1 MDFSTIAAV
10 STPPGKGGVALLRVS
25 GREALAVAEQIFRPF
40 SEKKIEEYPCRYQIY
55 GNIVSLQ
62 EKKVLDDCLLT
73 YFRAPHSF
81 TGEDVVE
88 IACHGG
94 EVITG
99 MILSQL
105 LLSGAVMAKPGEFS
119 RRAFMNGKLSLTA
132 AEGIADL
139 LDAKT
144 EAAALLSSKT
154 VRGKL
159 SDTISNLSEQILFA
173 ASSLWAYLDYPEEDL
188 QTMGDGE
195 MLSHLEG
202 IIASCQKLLD
212 SFETGRAIQSGIP
225 AVIVGK
231 PNVGKSTFFNLFLGE
246 EKAIVTS
253 VPGTT
258 RDVIEYPVTAGRVLL
273 NLADTAGMRG
283 NAADQV
289 EEIGIEKALSVAK
302 DSKLIFALFDRS
314 RPLDGEDEM
323 VLDLLRDCK
332 DEKKIIPILTKCDL
346 EEKLSCE
353 PLAFLGEPLFLSKEK
368 EFDFSALSSTVERM
382 FISDESALEEGQIIT
397 NIRQKTNLEKTVLL
411 LSEAMEHIACGAK
424 DIASLTLESALS
436 ALLEI
441 DGKSA
446 GEKILDQVFSR
457 FCIGK

>member
-1 MDFSTIAAV
+1 
-10 STPPGKGGVALLRVS
+10 
-25 GREALAVAEQIFRPF
+25 
-40 SEKKIEEYPCRYQIY
+40 
-55 GNIVSLQ
+55 
-62 EKKVLDDCLLT
+62 
-73 YFRAPHSF
+73 
-81 TGEDVVE
+81 
-88 IACHGG
+88 
-94 EVITG
+94 
-99 MILSQL
+99 LS
-105 LLSGAVMAKPGEFS
+105 
-119 RRAFMNGKLSLTA
+119 
-132 AEGIADL
+132 
-139 LDAKT
+139 
-144 EAAALLSSKT
+144 
-154 VRGKL
+154 
-159 SDTISNLSEQILFA
+159 A

-188 QTMGDGE
+188 QTMEDEE
-195 MLSHLEG
+195 MILHLQG
-202 IIASCQKLLD
+202 IVSSCRKLLD

-273 NLADTAGMRG
+273 HLADTAGMRSD
-283 NAADQV
+283 AADQV
-289 EEIGIEKALSVAK
+289 EEIGIERALSVAK

-314 RPLDGEDEM
+314 RPLDEEDEM
-323 VLDLLRDCK
+323 VLDLLRNCRE
-332 DEKKIIPILTKCDL
+332 EKKIIPILTKCDL
-346 EEKLSCE
+346 EEKLPRESID
-353 PLAFLGEPLFLSKEK
+353 FLGTPLCLSNDED
-368 EFDFSALSSTVERM
+368 FDFSALRDFVERM

-397 NIRQKTNLEKTVLL
+397 NMRQKTNLEKTVLL
-411 LSEAMEHIACGAK
+411 LTEAMDHITCGAK